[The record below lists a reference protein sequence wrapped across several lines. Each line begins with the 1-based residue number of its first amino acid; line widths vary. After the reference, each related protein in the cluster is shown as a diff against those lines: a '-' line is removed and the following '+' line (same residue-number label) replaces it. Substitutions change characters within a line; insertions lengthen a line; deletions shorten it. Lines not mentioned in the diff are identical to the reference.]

1 MRLEEKLI
9 TIDGPSASG
18 KGLAS
23 RNVALALGFKL
34 LDSGLL
40 YRAYGYLFTKYESH
54 DQAIDAFNKLEIS
67 FLENKETLI
76 KENNIDITASLRT
89 QDIAQKASIISS
101 DPITRENLLSI
112 QRSFISEE
120 GLVAD
125 GRDMGSVVFPNA
137 KTKIFLTASIEERAQ
152 RRFLEL
158 QNKGQEVNMRDLIA
172 EIEQRDLSDT
182 NRSIS
187 PLVQPGDAE
196 VIDTTLLNPKE
207 VVDKILSVFRSN
219 QSS

>member
-1 MRLEEKLI
+1 MKLEEKLI

-23 RNVALALGFKL
+23 RNVALDLGFRL

-40 YRAYGYLFTKYESH
+40 YRAYGYLFTKYHSH
-54 DQAIDAFNKLEIS
+54 DQAIDAFNKLEFS
-67 FLENKETLI
+67 YLENKETLI
-76 KENNIDITASLRT
+76 KDNNIDITASLRT
-89 QDIAQKASIISS
+89 QEIANKASIISS
-101 DPITRENLLSI
+101 DPVTRENLLSI

-158 QNKGQEVNMRDLIA
+158 QNKGQEVNMRGLIA

-187 PLVQPGDAE
+187 PLVQPVDAE
-196 VIDTTLLNPKE
+196 VIDTTLLKPEE
-207 VVDKILSVFRSN
+207 VVDKILSVYRSN
-219 QSS
+219 LSS

>member
-1 MRLEEKLI
+1 MKLEEKLI

-23 RNVALALGFKL
+23 RYVAVNLGFRL

-40 YRAYGYLFTKYESH
+40 YRAYAYLFTKYDSH
-54 DQAIDAFNKLEIS
+54 DQAIDAFNKLEFS
-67 FLENKETLI
+67 YLENKETLI

-89 QDIAQKASIISS
+89 QEIANKASIISS

-187 PLVQPGDAE
+187 PLVQPRDAE

-207 VVDKILSVFRSN
+207 VVDKILIVFRSN

>member
-1 MRLEEKLI
+1 MDFISNII

-18 KGLAS
+18 KGMAS
-23 RNVALALGFKL
+23 RYVAVNLGFRL

-40 YRAYGYLFTKYESH
+40 YRAYAYLFTKYDGH
-54 DQAIDAFNKLEIS
+54 DQAIDAFNKLEFS
-67 FLENKETLI
+67 YLENKETLI
-76 KENNIDITASLRT
+76 KENNIDITPSLRT
-89 QDIAQKASIISS
+89 QEIATKASIISS
-101 DPITRENLLSI
+101 DSITRENLLSI
-112 QRSFISEE
+112 QRSFISDE

-125 GRDMGSVVFPNA
+125 GRDMGSVVFPKA

-187 PLVQPGDAE
+187 PLVQPADAE
-196 VIDTTLLNPKE
+196 VIDTTLLKPKE
-207 VVDKILSVFRSN
+207 VVDKILSVYRSN
-219 QSS
+219 RSS